1 MPLSSFKRESDIC
14 VIGEVSLLSK
24 DQDRLRI
31 IEDRILQIESMTNF
45 RDHLAFSNRETKAA
59 GDDSPINDL

>member
-24 DQDRLRI
+24 DNDRLKI
-31 IEDRILQIESMTNF
+31 IEDRILQIESVTNF
-45 RDHLAFSNRETKAA
+45 PEKFAQKSEV
-59 GDDSPINDL
+59 DDTPLNDL